1 MNIPLSKRILY
12 LFLVFNSVHVL
23 AQNHD
28 NGLLMNFP
36 LSKSID
42 LSEISDLPEAK
53 IISMAP
59 APLTDKKIK
68 KQFLDQQRLQ
78 KQRVVHSL
86 HKKSSSAISPLVGV
100 NFMGNLV
107 ISTPNDNDIAV
118 SNGGKI
124 LSCVNQNIRIYND
137 TGRELYGRTLA
148 AIASA
153 LGPLNRTF
161 DPRVIYDPET
171 DRFVLV
177 FLQGSTGKDTRI
189 IVGFS
194 QTNDPQLKWNF
205 YTIPGNITADN
216 SWSDYPIISINKN
229 ELFITVN
236 RLRDS
241 TSWQNGFLESYV
253 WQINKHNGFAGDS
266 LKTKNYN
273 KINFGGA
280 PVWSLCP
287 VKNNFELQSPG
298 MFFVSHRPAD
308 LSNDTVFL
316 HYIDNTIESGSA
328 KLTTRV
334 LKSNC
339 AYGLP
344 PNAYQPNGRRL
355 QTNDARVLSAM
366 IVNGEILYVG
376 NTIDT
381 ALYSPSV
388 YLGRIENTWEANPK
402 VTAQIISF
410 DSLDIGYP
418 SIAYAG
424 AGSYGDHSSIIAFSH
439 SSLKHFPGNSVVYLN
454 RNFTVS
460 APVFVKKGE
469 SVIAIL
475 PDSVQRWGDYSGIQT
490 KYNELGVCWFAC
502 SYGTASRDNRAWIG
516 KVQSQ
521 DPLLSLPPVLPVLKN
536 NIYPNPVASTFT
548 LEFEMPSSQL
558 LEIRL
563 VTLDGKSSL
572 LLNKE
577 LAKRGLNELRIET
590 SSIQNGIYLLQLLH
604 ENQTILT
611 KRIVID
617 HN

>member
-1 MNIPLSKRILY
+1 MFKILFQRLSV
-12 LFLVFNSVHVL
+12 LVFASTLLAAH
-23 AQNHD
+23 AQNTD
-28 NGLLMNFP
+28 IGKAFTFP
-36 LSKSID
+36 LTKSIA
-42 LSEISDLPEAK
+42 LEEITDLPEAK
-53 IISMAP
+53 IISLAP
-59 APLTDKKIK
+59 APLSQKKI
-68 KQFLDQQRLQ
+68 Q
-78 KQRVVHSL
+78 KQLLDDIRSKKLVKPILNKKMGTATEPVV
-86 HKKSSSAISPLVGV
+86 GT

-107 ISTPNDNDIAV
+107 MSTPNDNDMAI

-124 LSCVNQNIRIYND
+124 LSVVNQNLRIYSD
-137 TGRELYGRTLA
+137 SGKELYGRTLA

-161 DPRVIYDPET
+161 DPRAIYDPEL
-171 DRFVLV
+171 DRFILV
-177 FLQGSTGKDTRI
+177 FLQGSTSADTRI

-205 YTIPGNITADN
+205 YTIPGNITNDN

-236 RLRDS
+236 RLKDS

-253 WQINKHNGFAGDS
+253 WQINKHNGFNGDS

-273 KINFGGA
+273 QIKFNGKS
-280 PVWSLCP
+280 VWSLCP

-298 MFFVSHRPAD
+298 MFFLSHRPGD

-339 AYGLP
+339 AYGVP
-344 PNAYQPNGRRL
+344 PNAYQPNKKRL

-366 IVNGEILYVG
+366 LVNGEILYVG

-381 ALYSPSV
+381 ALYCPAI

-402 VTAQIISF
+402 ATAQIISF
-410 DSLDIGYP
+410 DSLDIAYP

-424 AGSYGDHSSIIAFSH
+424 AGSMGDHSSMIAFSH
-439 SSLKHFPGNSVVYLN
+439 SSLKHFPGTSVVYLD
-454 RNFTVS
+454 RNFNIS

-469 SVIAIL
+469 SVISIL
-475 PDSVQRWGDYSGIQT
+475 PDSVQRWGDYSGIQS
-490 KYNELGVCWFAC
+490 KYNELGVCWLAC
-502 SYGTASRDNRAWIG
+502 SYGNAIKENRAWIG
-516 KVQSQ
+516 RVSSK
-521 DPLLSLPPVLPVLKN
+521 DPLLGVQPNTGFSDTKL
-536 NIYPNPVASTFT
+536 YPNPVATELT
-548 LEFEMPSSQL
+548 VEFEMPSTQL
-558 LEIRL
+558 IEIRL
-563 VTLDGKSSL
+563 TSIDGKWVQV
-572 LLNKE
+572 LNKE
-577 LAKRGLNELRIET
+577 LAKSGLNQIRLET
-590 SSIQNGIYLLQLLH
+590 SSIQNGVYILQLVH
-604 ENQTILT
+604 GNKQIFSKHIL
-611 KRIVID
+611 VQ